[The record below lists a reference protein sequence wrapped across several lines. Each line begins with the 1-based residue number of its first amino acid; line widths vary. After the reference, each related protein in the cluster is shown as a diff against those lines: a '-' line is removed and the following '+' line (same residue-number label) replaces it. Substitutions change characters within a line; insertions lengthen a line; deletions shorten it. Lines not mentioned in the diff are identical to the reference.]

1 MNIQGTLPVLRAIL
15 LFSTILAISGC
26 SDFAAAVRKVTY
38 PPDFKYVTGQELRS
52 RMEQMSFQLQLL
64 DQALVDNTGQQAVQ
78 QQQQVLASLRNI
90 ERIAASLQ
98 AGEAGSS
105 HPFLQDF
112 MKDFV
117 SDVEQARNTA
127 ALDPPSY
134 YFAGRVAGGCVNCHK
149 VNRN

>member
-1 MNIQGTLPVLRAIL
+1 MNIQRTLTILRAVL
-15 LFSTILAISGC
+15 LFSTVLSISGC

-52 RMEQMSFQLQLL
+52 RMDQMAFQLQLL
-64 DQALVDNTGQQAVQ
+64 DQALAENNTGQPA
-78 QQQQVLASLRNI
+78 QQQQVLGSLRNI

-98 AGEAGSS
+98 AGDAGSS

-112 MKDFV
+112 MRDFV
-117 SDVEQARNTA
+117 TNVEQARNSA

-149 VNRN
+149 VNR

>member
-1 MNIQGTLPVLRAIL
+1 MNIQRTLTALRAIL
-15 LFSTILAISGC
+15 LFSIVLASSGC
-26 SDFAAAVRKVTY
+26 SDFAAVVRKVTY
-38 PPDFKYVTGQELRS
+38 PPDFNYVTGQELRS
-52 RMEQMSFQLQLL
+52 RMHQMAFQLQLL
-64 DQALVDNTGQQAVQ
+64 DQALAENNTGRPV
-78 QQQQVLASLRNI
+78 QQQQVLGSLRNI
-90 ERIAASLQ
+90 ERVASSLQ

-117 SDVEQARNTA
+117 ADVEQARNAA

-149 VNRN
+149 VNR

>member
-1 MNIQGTLPVLRAIL
+1 MNTQRTLTILRAIL
-15 LFSTILAISGC
+15 LFSTVLAISGC
-26 SDFAAAVRKVTY
+26 SDFAAIARKVTY

-52 RMEQMSFQLQLL
+52 RMDQMAFQLQLL
-64 DQALVDNTGQQAVQ
+64 DQALAENNTGQAA
-78 QQQQVLASLRNI
+78 QQQQVLGSLRNI

-112 MKDFV
+112 MQDFV
-117 SDVEQARNTA
+117 TNVEQARNTA

-149 VNRN
+149 VNR

>member
-1 MNIQGTLPVLRAIL
+1 MNIQRTLTILRAVL
-15 LFSTILAISGC
+15 LFSTVLAISGC

-52 RMEQMSFQLQLL
+52 RMDQMAFQLQLL
-64 DQALVDNTGQQAVQ
+64 DQALAENNTGQPA
-78 QQQQVLASLRNI
+78 QQQQVLGSLRNI

-98 AGEAGSS
+98 AGDAGSS

-112 MKDFV
+112 MRDFV
-117 SDVEQARNTA
+117 TNVEQARNSA

-149 VNRN
+149 VNR

>member
-1 MNIQGTLPVLRAIL
+1 MNIQRFPSILRSLL
-15 LFSTILAISGC
+15 LFSTIMLISGC
-26 SDFAAAVRKVTY
+26 SDFAGAVRKITY

-52 RMEQMSFQLQLL
+52 RMEQMAFQLQLL
-64 DQALVDNTGQQAVQ
+64 DQALAENNVGRPA
-78 QQQQVLASLRNI
+78 QQQQVLGSLRNI
-90 ERIAASLQ
+90 RRIASNLQ

-112 MKDFV
+112 MKEFV

-134 YFAGRVAGGCVNCHK
+134 YFAGRVAGGCVNCHR
-149 VNRN
+149 VNR

>member
-1 MNIQGTLPVLRAIL
+1 MNIQRFPSILRSLL
-15 LFSTILAISGC
+15 LFSNIMLISGC
-26 SDFAAAVRKVTY
+26 SDFAGAVRKITY

-52 RMEQMSFQLQLL
+52 RMEQMAFQLQLL
-64 DQALVDNTGQQAVQ
+64 DQALAENNVGRPA
-78 QQQQVLASLRNI
+78 QQQQVLGSLRNI
-90 ERIAASLQ
+90 RRIASNLQ

-112 MKDFV
+112 MKEFV

-134 YFAGRVAGGCVNCHK
+134 YFAGRVAGGCVNCHR
-149 VNRN
+149 VNR

>member
-1 MNIQGTLPVLRAIL
+1 MNIQRFPSILRSLL
-15 LFSTILAISGC
+15 LFSTIMLISGC
-26 SDFAAAVRKVTY
+26 SDFAGAVRTITY

-52 RMEQMSFQLQLL
+52 RMEQMAFQLQLL
-64 DQALVDNTGQQAVQ
+64 DQALAENNVVRPA
-78 QQQQVLASLRNI
+78 QQQQVLGSLGNI
-90 ERIAASLQ
+90 RRIASNLQ

-112 MKDFV
+112 MKEFV

-134 YFAGRVAGGCVNCHK
+134 YFAGRVAGGCVNCHR
-149 VNRN
+149 VNR